1 MVDGV
6 SKARVVPID
15 RDMNEVKC
23 PRCGESYYMVNYSTR
38 TAMYY
43 PPIYKDGVN
52 VNPDGNIETTV
63 CTCLNCHYE
72 FEYQTRYG
80 ELWNGYDN

>member
-1 MVDGV
+1 MIGI
-6 SKARVVPID
+6 R
-15 RDMNEVKC
+15 C
-23 PRCGESYYMVNYSTR
+23 PQCGESYYTIRYSTR

-43 PPIYKDGVN
+43 PPIIKDGIN

-80 ELWNGYDN
+80 EIWDGHDN

>member
-1 MVDGV
+1 
-6 SKARVVPID
+6 
-15 RDMNEVKC
+15 MNGVKC
-23 PRCGESYYMVNYSTR
+23 PRCGESYYAVRYSTR

-43 PPIYKDGVN
+43 QPIIKDGVN
-52 VNPDGNIETTV
+52 INPDRNIETTV

-72 FEYQTRYG
+72 FTYQTRYG